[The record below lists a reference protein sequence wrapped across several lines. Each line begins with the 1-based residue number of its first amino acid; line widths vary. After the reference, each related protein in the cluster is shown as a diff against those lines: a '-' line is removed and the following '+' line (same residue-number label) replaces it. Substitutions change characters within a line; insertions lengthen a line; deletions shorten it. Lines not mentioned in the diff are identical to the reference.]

1 MCLCEME
8 GTTCISREPAAP
20 WLSLGPESSAFCISY
35 TPGSAR
41 PAHKLGAGGAREPPG
56 TSPPGNKAQ
65 QGKRMRV
72 CCFYFIFPFISMP
85 TCVERL
91 GVDKCARAHTH
102 SHYPPFSCLC
112 ACRTHTHTRSPV
124 HTGCGHQLSASSVW
138 LTLPL
143 PPTPVL
149 FTQSSPLGKLII
161 FTPHSL
167 DWPLLELLSL

>member
-20 WLSLGPESSAFCISY
+20 WLSLGPESSALCISY

-41 PAHKLGAGGAREPPG
+41 QAHKLGAGGAREPPG
-56 TSPPGNKAQ
+56 TSPPGNEAQ

-102 SHYPPFSCLC
+102 SHYPPFSCPC
-112 ACRTHTHTRSPV
+112 ACRTHTHTQSCAHWVWTPIVSLLCVAHPPFATNPCPFHTKLPV
-124 HTGCGHQLSASSVW
+124 GKTHNFYT
-138 LTLPL
+138 
-143 PPTPVL
+143 
-149 FTQSSPLGKLII
+149 TQS
-161 FTPHSL
+161 
-167 DWPLLELLSL
+167 